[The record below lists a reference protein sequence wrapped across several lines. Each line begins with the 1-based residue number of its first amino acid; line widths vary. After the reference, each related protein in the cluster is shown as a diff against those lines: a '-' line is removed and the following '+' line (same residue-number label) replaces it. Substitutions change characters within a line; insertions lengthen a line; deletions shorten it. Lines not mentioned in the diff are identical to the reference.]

1 MMKRLARFSIA
12 VVTAVLLASC
22 SVLRRQA
29 VTLNPEA
36 RESLITELASEPA
49 ACELTA
55 DVRYNLGG
63 RSLNGQLRMRRGRCI
78 QLSATL
84 LGMEI
89 FRVEFFPDHIMIMN
103 RSQNLYAQCHYADL
117 PYRNELGLDYN
128 MIEAMFWNRIFSPG
142 RESAADISSVMTV
155 GQRNADGTVEIRD
168 MEWNHKFKADSKN
181 RLTAFS
187 KQGNGW
193 NFTIGYSGFIEPV
206 KGYGFPSDQKIELG
220 ILKTGNVVLELKLNG
235 ISISGGSWKDE
246 TQPTRRM
253 SSVSLDRMLEFL
265 DQLGL

>member
-1 MMKRLARFSIA
+1 MKRIVRLTLLLF
-12 VVTAVLLASC
+12 VTVFMASC

-36 RESLITELASEPA
+36 RANLIAELASEPEVT
-49 ACELTA
+49 ELTA
-55 DVRYNLGG
+55 DVRYKLGG
-63 RSLNGQLRMRRGRCI
+63 RSLKGQLRMRRGRCI
-78 QLSATL
+78 QLSANL

-89 FRVEFFPDHIMIMN
+89 FRVEFFPDHITLMN

-117 PYRNELGLDYN
+117 PYRNELGLDFD

-142 RESAADISSVMTV
+142 RESAGDISSVMTV
-155 GQRNADGTVEIRD
+155 GPRYADGTVEIRD
-168 MEWNHKFKADSKN
+168 MEWNHTFKADSKN
-181 RLTAFS
+181 RLTGFS
-187 KQGNGW
+187 KRGNGW
-193 NFTIGYSGFIEPV
+193 NFTVGYGGFIELV
-206 KGYGFPSDQKIELG
+206 KGYEYPSSHLIELG
-220 ILKTGNVVLELKLNG
+220 LLETGNTVLELKLEG